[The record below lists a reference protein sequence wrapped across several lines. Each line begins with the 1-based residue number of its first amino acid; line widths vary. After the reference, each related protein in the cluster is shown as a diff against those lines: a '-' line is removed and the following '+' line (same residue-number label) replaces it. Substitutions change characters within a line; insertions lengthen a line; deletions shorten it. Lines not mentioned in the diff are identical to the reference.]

1 MTSTHANGI
10 VRLGSAFANQIG
22 FTPDRF
28 SADSYLWLDGDT
40 VMVSFVVS
48 TQPGKGNFR
57 RMVARCHALGLAV
70 KIPTPLGRMLRI
82 VIVNG
87 YRRAMEHDEVSGEQ
101 VEVWGLAPPSKG
113 AQP

>member
-1 MTSTHANGI
+1 MTDGI
-10 VRLGSAFANQIG
+10 VRLGSAFATQLG
-22 FTPDRF
+22 FTSDRF
-28 SADSYLWLDGDT
+28 TPDSYLWLDGDA
-40 VMVSFVVS
+40 VMVSFVMS

-57 RMVARCHALGLAV
+57 RMVARCHALGLTV

-101 VEVWGLAPPSKG
+101 VEVWVLAPPSQRS
-113 AQP
+113 AY